1 MLEMGISK
9 NGLQFKNIRRLDPC
23 LCDSPSLSLMLI
35 NWLPQL
41 QASEQHPKLD
51 LRGQVQ
57 NEPFP

>member
-9 NGLQFKNIRRLDPC
+9 NGMQFRNIRMLDPC

-41 QASEQHPKLD
+41 QALEQHPKLD
-51 LRGQVQ
+51 LRGQV
-57 NEPFP
+57 